1 MSGKAD
7 RSDEIYMRRVLRLAE
22 RGRGR
27 TSPNPMVGAV
37 VVKGSRIIGQGCH
50 RKAGEPHA
58 EVEALS
64 AAGPR
69 ARGATLYVN
78 LEPCRHINK
87 RTPPC
92 TRAIIES
99 GIRGVVMAMRDP
111 NPQVNGRGKAILRR
125 AGIEVIEGV
134 LTDHARKLNEVYTK
148 FITTGRPFV
157 ILKTAMTLDGKIALG
172 NTVSQWI
179 TGERARLT
187 AHRLR
192 NQVDAVLVGINTV
205 LTDDPR
211 LTTRLPGGRGKDP
224 HRIILDSTLKIPL
237 TAKVIT
243 ESASGGSSAITF
255 IATTKK
261 APDRKIQALKER
273 GAVVWV
279 LPDQEGRVS
288 LKDLMR
294 EVGHRDITSLM
305 IEGGAEVNASAL
317 QAGIVDKIVWFVAPK
332 LLGGEEALGVIGG
345 SSPLS
350 LEKTWRIR
358 DLHYR
363 RVGEDLMFEG
373 YLGKAPA

>member
-1 MSGKAD
+1 MLRKAD
-7 RSDEIYMRRVLRLAE
+7 RSDKLYMRRALRLAE

-37 VVKGSRIIGQGCH
+37 VVKGSRIIGRGYH
-50 RKAGEPHA
+50 RKTGEPHA

-78 LEPCRHINK
+78 LEPCCHINK

-99 GIRGVVMAMRDP
+99 GIRRVVMAMRDP
-111 NPQVNGRGKAILRR
+111 NLLVNGRGKAILRR
-125 AGIEVIEGV
+125 AGIEVIESV
-134 LTDHARKLNEVYTK
+134 LAIQARKLNEAYTK

-157 ILKTAMTLDGKIALG
+157 ILKTAMTMDGKIALH
-172 NTVSQWI
+172 NTVSNWI
-179 TGERARLT
+179 TGERARLE

-192 NQVDAVLVGINTV
+192 DQMDAVLVGINTV
-205 LTDDPR
+205 LVDDPR
-211 LTTRLPGGRGKDP
+211 LTTRLPGNRGRDP

-243 ESASGGSSAITF
+243 ESSSATTF

-261 APDRKIQALKER
+261 EPDQKIQALKER
-273 GAVVWV
+273 EVVVLV
-279 LPDQEGRVS
+279 LPDQGGRVS
-288 LKDLMR
+288 LKDLMK
-294 EVGHRDITSLM
+294 ELSHRGITSLM

-317 QAGIVDKIVWFVAPK
+317 QAGIVDKIIWFVAPR
-332 LLGGEEALGVIGG
+332 LLGGKEALGVIGG
-345 SSPLS
+345 PSPLN
-350 LEKTWRIR
+350 LDEALIIR
-358 DLHYR
+358 DLR
-363 RVGEDLMFEG
+363 CWQVGEDLMLEG